1 MSGRLILASASPR
14 RQQLLGQIG
23 LTPDAVQPA
32 DIDETPL
39 KGELPRQLVERLAR
53 NKAEAVA
60 GDHGDAFVL
69 GADTVVACGRRIMPK
84 AETADEARTFLRL
97 LSGRRHRVYGGICI
111 VPPRGDGVRRTVVT
125 NVQFKRL
132 SGPEIDAYIGS
143 GEWEGKAGAYAV
155 QGRAAVFVKSIN
167 GSYSNVVGL
176 PLFETSALLNGLG
189 FNVEERVNGG

>member
-14 RQQLLGQIG
+14 RRQLLGQIG

-53 NKAEAVA
+53 QKAETVA
-60 GDHGDAFVL
+60 ADHRDAFVL

-84 AETADEARTFLRL
+84 AETAVEARRFLRL
-97 LSGRRHRVYGGICI
+97 LSGRRHRVYGGVSI
-111 VPPRGDGVRRTVVT
+111 VAPGGGGTQRCVVT
-125 NVQFKRL
+125 TVQFKPL
-132 SGPEIDAYIGS
+132 SAPEIDAYIGS

-189 FNVEERVNGG
+189 FISEERVNGG

>member
-97 LSGRRHRVYGGICI
+97 LSGRRHWVYGGICI

>member
-111 VPPRGDGVRRTVVT
+111 VPPGGDGVRRTVVT
-125 NVQFKRL
+125 NVHFKRL